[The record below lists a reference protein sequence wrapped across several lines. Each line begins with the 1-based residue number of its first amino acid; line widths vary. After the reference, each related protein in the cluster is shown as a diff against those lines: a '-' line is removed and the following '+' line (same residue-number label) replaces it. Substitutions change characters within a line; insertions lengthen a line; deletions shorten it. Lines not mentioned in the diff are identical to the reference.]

1 MKIPPSKLMKLKTL
15 LLLVLASILMCG
27 NSTAQEFIED
37 VNFVRLDKPLAVQT
51 GEKIEVLEIFWYRCP
66 HCYRLEPYLNR
77 WQKNLPEY
85 IEYIRLPAVLTKSWE
100 FDARVFY
107 TFDALGLTD
116 VLHDAYFDAIHK
128 ERRSLLTEDQVA
140 KWASEFD
147 IDQQLFIDTFLN
159 SFYVNSKVEAAN
171 KLTRAYKTD
180 GVPTIVVDGKF
191 RTKVSLAGGHDE
203 LIDLI
208 NYLASLA
215 EKERSN

>member
-1 MKIPPSKLMKLKTL
+1 MANGKIRRALKGEDKNAPRTR
-15 LLLVLASILMCG
+15 LVNKKNCW
-27 NSTAQEFIED
+27 
-37 VNFVRLDKPLAVQT
+37 
-51 GEKIEVLEIFWYRCP
+51 KI
-66 HCYRLEPYLNR
+66 N
-77 WQKNLPEY
+77 
-85 IEYIRLPAVLTKSWE
+85 
-100 FDARVFY
+100 
-107 TFDALGLTD
+107 
-116 VLHDAYFDAIHK
+116 K